1 MPINVDTVYQTVQA
15 LANKEQRGYIT
26 PQEFNLFANQVQSD
40 IFEQYFYDLNAFR
53 KQGPSEREMGD
64 SVEFLMRKINNTSGV
79 SINRTNC
86 SFNTISQSWV
96 LPPSQNKGRLFAT
109 NPSGKSKELRLMGM
123 SEIENLLAS
132 KWHKLGFNEYVYFE
146 DGFNNIQV
154 WFGGGAVQTGVQVE
168 TVNGLPGVVSWG
180 YNIVNEKALYN
191 PGTSNNFSLDAS
203 ERADVVVSILK
214 LAGISTEDPALF
226 QAASSEEQ
234 QNLQQENK

>member
-53 KQGPSEREMGD
+53 KQGPSEREIGD
-64 SVEFLMRKINNTSGV
+64 SIEFLMRKLNNTSGV
-79 SINRTNC
+79 SIVRQNC
-86 SFNTISQSWV
+86 SFNITSKSWQ
-96 LPPSQNKGRLFAT
+96 LPVNAQKGRLFAVT
-109 NPSGKSKELRLMGM
+109 VSGFSKELRPMAMG
-123 SEIENLLAS
+123 EIENLLGS
-132 KWHKLGFNEYVYFE
+132 KWHAEGFDEYVYFE
-146 DGFNNIQV
+146 DGFNTIQV
-154 WFGGGAVQTGVQVE
+154 WYGGGPVQTGVSVE
-168 TVNGLPGVVSWG
+168 VVKGLPGIVSWG

-191 PGTSNNFSLDAS
+191 PSSSNNFSLDAS

-214 LAGISTEDPALF
+214 LAGISTEDPSLF